1 MLDRFARP
9 NWIVAHDIGCAACKG
24 TQYYARD
31 DRWSFL
37 DMILFTAGRGEN
49 TTAQIRAETVRLA
62 NENPAQVSRFDTPE
76 RFNAA
81 ERRGVSDHW
90 PMIATIEVMQKQ

>member
-1 MLDRFARP
+1 M
-9 NWIVAHDIGCAACKG
+9 
-24 TQYYARD
+24 
-31 DRWSFL
+31 SFL
-37 DMILFTAGRGEN
+37 EMFLVAAGRGEN
-49 TTAQIRAETVRLA
+49 TTAQIRAESVRIA
-62 NENPAQVSRFDTPE
+62 NENPAQVSRFDTPL